1 MEYSVQISKTFCR
14 WKGKAGR
21 RLDVCLDALLSGYAV
36 VLYVKFFFFFFFFPK
51 KKKKMYITIFYFFE
65 SAICFCWVHIIG
77 VHIRN

>member
-36 VLYVKFFFFFFFFPK
+36 VLYVKLCFFFF
-51 KKKKMYITIFYFFE
+51 IFYFFE

>member
-36 VLYVKFFFFFFFFPK
+36 VLYVKLCFFFFFPK
-51 KKKKMYITIFYFFE
+51 KKKKCTLPYSISLNLRYVFVGFI
-65 SAICFCWVHIIG
+65 
-77 VHIRN
+77 